1 MLYFAIFLF
10 ILMLFVLNSI
20 NWYQYFNDK
29 ISEYGYKISIE
40 VRESEYK
47 KIILIVFGLGF
58 SFGVLISTLIFYQGG
73 IK

>member
-20 NWYQYFNDK
+20 DWYQYFNNK

-47 KIILIVFGLGF
+47 KIMLIVFGLGF
-58 SFGVLISTLIFYQGG
+58 SFGVLISILIFY
-73 IK
+73 

>member
-20 NWYQYFNDK
+20 DWYQYFNNK

-58 SFGVLISTLIFYQGG
+58 SFGVLISILIFY
-73 IK
+73 

>member
-20 NWYQYFNDK
+20 DWYQYFNNK

-40 VRESEYK
+40 VRGSEYK

-58 SFGVLISTLIFYQGG
+58 SFGVLISILIFY
-73 IK
+73 